1 LTDSIGATRLHAYI
15 AVSAEGGTPVRRT
28 ASFVAAATV
37 LVTALSVAPAD
48 AAFPGRNGRIAFY
61 MDRGSGAEIYSMRH
75 DGTDVLRLTHLDV
88 SVERPQW
95 SPDGTKIV
103 FQMDRQ
109 AGGCDIEV
117 MDSDGSNLL
126 DITPDRVPGARLRG
140 GTSFTPNGHR
150 IVFSAEACARCIED
164 IRSVRLDGTGLRQV
178 VGARRLYK
186 FYPKVSPK
194 GGTVAFLVEGARGNA
209 IYTARMNGTHLRR
222 IVPYSV
228 DPGGLSWAPHGGRI
242 VFSDHA
248 NTPTKPGNLDTVRPD
263 GSGFRQ
269 VTDFNGVDLRAGCS
283 CSFSP
288 DGKWIVYRRFN
299 EKAGRYAVWKMH
311 PDGTHQTRVLRTKQ
325 PAMGNDWGPRP
336 T

>member
-1 LTDSIGATRLHAYI
+1 LTDSIGATGLHAYI

-126 DITPDRVPGARLRG
+126 DITPDRVPGAQLRG
-140 GTSFTPNGHR
+140 GTLLH
-150 IVFSAEACARCIED
+150 AER
-164 IRSVRLDGTGLRQV
+164 
-178 VGARRLYK
+178 
-186 FYPKVSPK
+186 
-194 GGTVAFLVEGARGNA
+194 
-209 IYTARMNGTHLRR
+209 
-222 IVPYSV
+222 
-228 DPGGLSWAPHGGRI
+228 
-242 VFSDHA
+242 
-248 NTPTKPGNLDTVRPD
+248 
-263 GSGFRQ
+263 
-269 VTDFNGVDLRAGCS
+269 
-283 CSFSP
+283 
-288 DGKWIVYRRFN
+288 
-299 EKAGRYAVWKMH
+299 
-311 PDGTHQTRVLRTKQ
+311 
-325 PAMGNDWGPRP
+325 
-336 T
+336 

>member
-1 LTDSIGATRLHAYI
+1 M
-15 AVSAEGGTPVRRT
+15 RRT

-61 MDRGSGAEIYSMRH
+61 MDRGSGAEIYTMRP
-75 DGTDVLRLTHLDV
+75 DGTDLQRLTHLDV

-109 AGGCDIEV
+109 DGGCDIEV

-126 DITPDRVPGARLRG
+126 DITPDRYLERG
-140 GTSFTPNGHR
+140 CAGGPSFTPNGHR
-150 IVFSAEACARCIED
+150 IVFSAEACVRCIED

-178 VGARRLYK
+178 LGARRLYK
-186 FYPKVSPK
+186 FYPKVSPD
-194 GGTVAFLVEGARGNA
+194 GRMLAFLAETRNHEGNA
-209 IYTARMNGTHLRR
+209 LFSARMNGTHLHRL
-222 IVPYSV
+222 VPYSV
-228 DPGGLSWAPHGGRI
+228 DPGGLSWAPNGRRI
-242 VFSDHA
+242 VLSDHA

-299 EKAGRYAVWKMH
+299 ESVGRYAVWKMH
-311 PDGTHQTRVLRTKQ
+311 PDGTHQTRVLRTKH
-325 PAMGNDWGPRP
+325 PATGNDWGPRP